1 MDIKAIKVYKI
12 CKYLPSYT
20 IYAAWFIII
29 KQIINFMILFHI
41 FVTYTNTNVLRQTKK
56 GEYKHKY
63 IQLKKGRIWIKM
75 YIGWQKSKY

>member
-1 MDIKAIKVYKI
+1 MFMDIKAIKVCKI
-12 CKYLPSYT
+12 CTYIPSYT

-41 FVTYTNTNVLRQTKK
+41 FVTYTNTNVFRQTKK

-63 IQLKKGRIWIKM
+63 IQ
-75 YIGWQKSKY
+75 